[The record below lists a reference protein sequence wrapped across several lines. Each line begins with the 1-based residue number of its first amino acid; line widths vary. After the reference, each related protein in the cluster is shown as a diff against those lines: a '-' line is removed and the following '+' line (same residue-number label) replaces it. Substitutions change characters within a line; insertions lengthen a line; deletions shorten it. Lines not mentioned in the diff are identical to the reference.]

1 MVDNYQDINELDVIK
16 LEQILEEY
24 PWFSLA
30 RVNLLIELSKVGKEY
45 FNNNFRDTLAFVQ
58 SQDNILKK
66 INSLP
71 VEQFADSTSKRDN
84 KLKNFYIVGGD
95 YFSTDDLSSID
106 DSKESEVIEKVGEFV
121 PKSEQ
126 GPIVDY
132 TIHEVSISEED
143 FNSLEFYTE
152 TLAKIFIDQEYYDQ
166 AIDVYEKLSL
176 LYPEKSVY
184 FASLINELKLKK
196 L

>member
-1 MVDNYQDINELDVIK
+1 M
-16 LEQILEEY
+16 
-24 PWFSLA
+24 
-30 RVNLLIELSKVGKEY
+30 
-45 FNNNFRDTLAFVQ
+45 
-58 SQDNILKK
+58 
-66 INSLP
+66 
-71 VEQFADSTSKRDN
+71 
-84 KLKNFYIVGGD
+84 
-95 YFSTDDLSSID
+95 
-106 DSKESEVIEKVGEFV
+106 
-121 PKSEQ
+121 
-126 GPIVDY
+126 DY